1 VRTLLVAATGG
12 HLSQLVRLEPR
23 LGLAGEPTWVTFDT
37 AQSRELLAGR
47 DVVHAHY
54 TRPRDLAAV
63 ARNVPIALRLLRR
76 HDRVVST
83 GSGIALSFLPQAAA
97 MRREA
102 HYVESAARATGPS
115 VTGRALA
122 LVPGVRLYTQ
132 YPRWAAGR
140 WRYAGSVFDAYR
152 HAPAPAPADRPLRV
166 ALSVGTLFPFPRLVE
181 RLRAVLP
188 EDAEV
193 LLWQAGDEST
203 VPPAELRAAFRAA
216 DAVVVHSGV
225 GAALEALDAGRRPL
239 LVPRLRRHGE
249 HVDDHQLQVAGELRE
264 RGLAVVRDADELRP
278 EDLAEAAGGR
288 VEALAE
294 PPPLE
299 LASFRPRA

>member
-1 VRTLLVAATGG
+1 VSTLLVAATGG

-23 LGLAGEPTWVTFDT
+23 LGLTGEPTWVTFDT

-47 DVVHAHY
+47 DVVHARY
-54 TRPRDLAAV
+54 TRPRDYAAV
-63 ARNVPIALRLLRR
+63 ARNLPLALRLLRR
-76 HDRVVST
+76 HDRVIST
-83 GSGIALSFLPQAAA
+83 GSGIALSFLPQAAL

-102 HYVESAARATGPS
+102 HYIESAARATGPS

-122 LVPGVRLYTQ
+122 RMPGVRLYTQ
-132 YPRWAAGR
+132 YPGWAGGR
-140 WRYAGSVFDAYR
+140 WRYAGSVFDAY
-152 HAPAPAPADRPLRV
+152 AQAQGPAPPAGRPLRV

-188 EDAEV
+188 PDAEV
-193 LLWQAGDEST
+193 LLWQAGEDST

-239 LVPRLRRHGE
+239 LVPRRKQHGE
-249 HVDDHQLQVAGELRE
+249 HVDDHQLQVAGELE
-264 RGLAVVRDADELRP
+264 GRGLAVVRDASELRA
-278 EDLAEAAGGR
+278 EDLLAAAAGR
-288 VEALAE
+288 VEAVAE
-294 PPPLE
+294 PPPLD
-299 LASFRPRA
+299 LGSRP